1 MSAGDDREGGQGPEE
16 EELPPLPSGR
26 SREELLAAARDL
38 VPVPDTSNSL
48 GMPDP
53 HKHGR
58 MTPTEALGVVTAI
71 GKYYP
76 YWLTD
81 LPEEAVES
89 TMRAWAGELMGLGEF
104 DEVWEEVSDFL
115 RREGGPFPPA
125 IFQVRRAVAG
135 ALHHKRMVYR
145 SPPKVKRTPEEEAF
159 SELQRDDY
167 MILIMEAIDGKHRKA
182 LKKEG

>member
-1 MSAGDDREGGQGPEE
+1 MSAGDGSEGGQGPEE
-16 EELPPLPSGR
+16 GELPPLPSGR
-26 SREELLAAARDL
+26 SREELLRTARDL
-38 VPVPDTSNSL
+38 VVVADTSNST

-104 DEVWEEVSDFL
+104 DEVWEEVADFL
-115 RREGGPFPPA
+115 RREGGRFPPA
-125 IFQVRRAVAG
+125 IFQIRRAVADS
-135 ALHHKRMVYR
+135 LYWKRMVYR
-145 SPPKVKRTPEEEAF
+145 SPPKVARTPEEEAF
-159 SELQRDDY
+159 SELQRDDH
-167 MILIMEAIDGKHRKA
+167 MILIMETLEGKHRKA